1 MMKLAVI
8 FESSPFDRKG
18 LFNAVHNRVK
28 HLLATGECAI
38 DVFCVHSR
46 DNAFTRRVRHTPDV
60 PFVDEVVVDDIRY
73 RLLWYRFSILDNVL
87 LEKLH
92 VRPWLFRRFME
103 SHMDLLKGYDAVIA
117 HSFCGGLFALAAHE
131 RFGIPYYVTWHG
143 SDVHT
148 HPWRVPVILEDTR
161 AVMESARCN
170 FFVSRALL
178 EASERIISANDVL
191 PVSSGDTG
199 GSPAHRRVTSGVSPV
214 RKEVLYNGVSEDF
227 VKYFPEDR
235 AAVRERYGLS
245 AEDKVV
251 AFVGNLVTVKN
262 VLSLPAIFAQ
272 VASRFAEVSGTL
284 SDSCGRSGRLKFW
297 IVGDGKLRTQLETAC
312 LESLTHQ
319 TEEPMGPYLRK
330 HHQGCHCE
338 DQSPSRHCEE
348 RSPSRHCEERS
359 DVAIRFFGNQPS
371 PAMPDIMN
379 CIDVLVLP
387 SLNEGL
393 PLVCA
398 EALSCGAA
406 VVGSDVGGIA
416 EVIGSDNVVPLV
428 SPSDNGS
435 PSDNVSPSDN
445 GSPSDKVPPPGSHSE
460 GLSRLYDDSFVNGMA
475 EKVVAA
481 LVGQAPSQTLPPDIS
496 WSRTAAQE
504 LAALK
509 SL

>member
-46 DNAFTRRVRHTPDV
+46 DNAFTRRVRHTPEV
-60 PFVDEVVVDDIRY
+60 PSVDETVVDGIRY

-92 VRPWLFRRFME
+92 VRPWLFRRFMA
-103 SHMDLLKGYDAVIA
+103 SHVDLLKGYDAVIA

-131 RFGIPYYVTWHG
+131 RFGVPYYVTWHG

-178 EASERIISANDVL
+178 DASERIVSANDVL

-199 GSPAHRRVTSGVSPV
+199 GAQAHRRVTSGVSPV

-227 VKYFPEDR
+227 VKYSPEDR
-235 AAVRERYGLS
+235 ATVRERYGL
-245 AEDKVV
+245 APEDKVV
-251 AFVGNLVTVKN
+251 AFVGNIVTVKN
-262 VLSLPAIFAQ
+262 VLSLPEIFAQ
-272 VASRFAEVSGTL
+272 VAEGY
-284 SDSCGRSGRLKFW
+284 DGPLKFW
-297 IVGDGKLRTQLETAC
+297 IVGDGKLKAQLETAC
-312 LESLTHQ
+312 SESLV
-319 TEEPMGPYLRK
+319 
-330 HHQGCHCE
+330 
-338 DQSPSRHCEE
+338 RHCEE
-348 RSPSRHCEERS
+348 RTPSRHCEERS

-371 PAMPDIMN
+371 PVMPDIMN

-398 EALSCGAA
+398 EALACGAA

-416 EVIGSDNVVPLV
+416 EVIGSDNVVPL
-428 SPSDNGS
+428 G
-435 PSDNVSPSDN
+435 
-445 GSPSDKVPPPGSHSE
+445 
-460 GLSRLYDDSFVNGMA
+460 DSFVTGMA
-475 EKVVAA
+475 EKIVTFLNAKT
-481 LVGQAPSQTLPPDIS
+481 PSQTLPDEVS
-496 WSRTAAQE
+496 WSRTAKRE
-504 LAALK
+504 LSFLK
-509 SL
+509 S

>member
-1 MMKLAVI
+1 MMRLAVI

-28 HLLATGECAI
+28 HLLATGECTV

-46 DNAFTRRVRHTPDV
+46 DNAFTRRVRHTPEV
-60 PFVDEVVVDDIRY
+60 PSVDEVAIDGITY

-92 VRPWLFRRFME
+92 VRPLLFRRFMAA
-103 SHMDLLKGYDAVIA
+103 HVDLLEGYDAVVA
-117 HSFCGGLFALAAHE
+117 HSFCGGLFALMAHE
-131 RFGIPYYVTWHG
+131 KFGIPYYVTWHG

-170 FFVSRALL
+170 FFVSKALKT
-178 EASERIISANDVL
+178 ASDKITLKAS
-191 PVSSGDTG
+191 
-199 GSPAHRRVTSGVSPV
+199 
-214 RKEVLYNGVSEDF
+214 KEVLYNGVSEDF
-227 VKYFPEDR
+227 VKFSPAVR
-235 AAVRERYGLS
+235 AAARERYGL
-245 AEDKVV
+245 APEDKVV
-251 AFVGNLVTVKN
+251 AFVGNLHAVKN
-262 VLSLPAIFAQ
+262 VLSLPAIFAE
-272 VASRFAEVSGTL
+272 VAKRYDAS
-284 SDSCGRSGRLKFW
+284 LKFW
-297 IVGDGKLRTQLETAC
+297 IVGDGKLKAQLETAC
-312 LESLTHQ
+312 SESLV
-319 TEEPMGPYLRK
+319 R
-330 HHQGCHCE
+330 HCE
-338 DQSPSRHCEE
+338 ERSPSRHCEE

-406 VVGSDVGGIA
+406 VVGSDVGGVA
-416 EVIGSDNVVPLV
+416 EVIGSENVVPL
-428 SPSDNGS
+428 G
-435 PSDNVSPSDN
+435 
-445 GSPSDKVPPPGSHSE
+445 
-460 GLSRLYDDSFVNGMA
+460 DSFATGMA
-475 EKVVAA
+475 DKIVSF
-481 LVGQAPSQTLPPDIS
+481 LDGKSPSQTLPSEIS
-496 WSRTAAQE
+496 WSLTAAQE

>member
-1 MMKLAVI
+1 MMRLAVI

-28 HLLATGECAI
+28 YLLATGECII

-46 DNAFTRRVRHTPDV
+46 DNAFTRRVRHTPEV
-60 PFVDEVVVDDIRY
+60 PSVDETVVDGIRY

-103 SHMDLLKGYDAVIA
+103 SHVDLLKGYDAVIA

-131 RFGIPYYVTWHG
+131 RFGVPYYVTWHG

-178 EASERIISANDVL
+178 DASERITSANDVL

-199 GSPAHRRVTSGVSPV
+199 GAQAHRRVTSGVSPV

-227 VKYFPEDR
+227 VKYSPEDR

-262 VLSLPAIFAQ
+262 VLSLPEIFAQ
-272 VASRFAEVSGTL
+272 VASRFAEVSGSL

-297 IVGDGKLRTQLETAC
+297 IVGDGKLKAQLEAAC
-312 LESLTHQ
+312 SESLT
-319 TEEPMGPYLRK
+319 R
-330 HHQGCHCE
+330 HCE
-338 DQSPSRHCEE
+338 ERIPSRHCEE

-359 DVAIRFFGNQPS
+359 DVAILS
-371 PAMPDIMN
+371 PF
-379 CIDVLVLP
+379 
-387 SLNEGL
+387 SR
-393 PLVCA
+393 
-398 EALSCGAA
+398 A
-406 VVGSDVGGIA
+406 VMCPYVIA
-416 EVIGSDNVVPLV
+416 RSEETWQS
-428 SPSDNGS
+428 
-435 PSDNVSPSDN
+435 
-445 GSPSDKVPPPGSHSE
+445 SHSPTSLR
-460 GLSRLYDDSFVNGMA
+460 GHAMA
-475 EKVVAA
+475 VA
-481 LVGQAPSQTLPPDIS
+481 IFKH
-496 WSRTAAQE
+496 R
-504 LAALK
+504 K
-509 SL
+509 

>member
-1 MMKLAVI
+1 MMRLAVI

-28 HLLATGECAI
+28 HLLATGECTI

-60 PFVDEVVVDDIRY
+60 PFVDEAVVDDIRY

-103 SHMDLLKGYDAVIA
+103 SHVDLLKGYDAVVA

-131 RFGIPYYVTWHG
+131 KFGIPYYVTWHG

-161 AVMESARCN
+161 AVMQSARCN
-170 FFVSRALL
+170 FFVSRALM
-178 EASERIISANDVL
+178 EASEKIISN
-191 PVSSGDTG
+191 
-199 GSPAHRRVTSGVSPV
+199 V

-227 VKYFPEDR
+227 VKYPPEDR
-235 AAVRERYGLS
+235 AAARERYGL
-245 AEDKVV
+245 APEDKVV
-251 AFVGNLVTVKN
+251 AFVGNLSAVKN

-272 VASRFAEVSGTL
+272 VASRFAEVSGSL
-284 SDSCGRSGRLKFW
+284 SDSCGRSTRLKFW

-312 LESLTHQ
+312 S
-319 TEEPMGPYLRK
+319 
-330 HHQGCHCE
+330 
-338 DQSPSRHCEE
+338 E
-348 RSPSRHCEERS
+348 RLLCHCEERS

-416 EVIGSDNVVPLV
+416 EVIGSENVVPLV
-428 SPSDNGS
+428 SPYDNWS
-435 PSDNVSPSDN
+435 PSDNV
-445 GSPSDKVPPPGSHSE
+445 PPPGPHSE
-460 GLSRLYDDSFVNGMA
+460 GLSRPYDDSFVNGMA
-475 EKVVAA
+475 EKVVLA
-481 LVGQAPSQTLPPDIS
+481 LTGQSPSQTLPTDIS
-496 WSRTAAQE
+496 WPRTATLE

>member
-1 MMKLAVI
+1 MMRLAVI

-28 HLLATGECAI
+28 HLLATGECTI

-46 DNAFTRRVRHTPDV
+46 DNAFTRRVRHTPEV
-60 PFVDEVVVDDIRY
+60 PSVDETVVDGIRY

-92 VRPWLFRRFME
+92 VRPWLFRRFMD

-131 RFGIPYYVTWHG
+131 RFGVPYYVTWHG

-161 AVMESARCN
+161 AVMKSARCN

-178 EASERIISANDVL
+178 DASERIISANDVL

-199 GSPAHRRVTSGVSPV
+199 GAQAHNRVAPFVHDDTVSGVSSV

-227 VKYFPEDR
+227 VKYSPEYR

-245 AEDKVV
+245 VEDKVV

-262 VLSLPAIFAQ
+262 VLSLPEIFVK

-297 IVGDGKLRTQLETAC
+297 IVGDGKLRAQLETAC
-312 LESLTHQ
+312 SERLT
-319 TEEPMGPYLRK
+319 R
-330 HHQGCHCE
+330 HCE
-338 DQSPSRHCEE
+338 DRIPSRNCED

-359 DVAIRFFGNQPS
+359 DVAISFFGNQPS
-371 PAMPDIMN
+371 PVMPDIMN

-416 EVIGSDNVVPLV
+416 EVIGSENVVPL
-428 SPSDNGS
+428 G
-435 PSDNVSPSDN
+435 
-445 GSPSDKVPPPGSHSE
+445 
-460 GLSRLYDDSFVNGMA
+460 DSFVNGMA

-481 LVGQAPSQTLPPDIS
+481 LMGQSPSQTLPTDIS
-496 WSRTAAQE
+496 WARTAALE

>member
-1 MMKLAVI
+1 MMRLAVI

-28 HLLATGECAI
+28 HLMATGECAI

-60 PFVDEVVVDDIRY
+60 PFVDEAVVDDIRY

-103 SHMDLLKGYDAVIA
+103 SHVDLLKGYDAVVA

-131 RFGIPYYVTWHG
+131 KFGIPYYVTWHG

-161 AVMESARCN
+161 AVMQSARCN
-170 FFVSRALL
+170 FFVSRALM
-178 EASERIISANDVL
+178 EASERIISI
-191 PVSSGDTG
+191 
-199 GSPAHRRVTSGVSPV
+199 V

-227 VKYFPEDR
+227 VKYPPEDR
-235 AAVRERYGLS
+235 AAVRERYGL
-245 AEDKVV
+245 APEDKVV
-251 AFVGNLVTVKN
+251 AFVGNLSAVKN

-272 VASRFAEVSGTL
+272 VASSFVEASDSL
-284 SDSCGRSGRLKFW
+284 SDSCNRSTRLKFW

-312 LESLTHQ
+312 SERLL
-319 TEEPMGPYLRK
+319 
-330 HHQGCHCE
+330 C
-338 DQSPSRHCEE
+338 HCEE

-359 DVAIRFFGNQPS
+359 DGAIRFFGNQPS

-416 EVIGSDNVVPLV
+416 EVIGSENVVPLV
-428 SPSDNGS
+428 SPYDNDASQGT
-435 PSDNVSPSDN
+435 PS
-445 GSPSDKVPPPGSHSE
+445 
-460 GLSRLYDDSFVNGMA
+460 GLPYDDFFVNGMA

-481 LVGQAPSQTLPPDIS
+481 LMGQSPSQTLPSDIS
-496 WSRTAAQE
+496 WARTAALE

>member
-1 MMKLAVI
+1 MMRLAVI

-28 HLLATGECAI
+28 YLLATGECII

-46 DNAFTRRVRHTPDV
+46 DNAFTRRVRHTPEV
-60 PFVDEVVVDDIRY
+60 PSVDETVVDGIRY

-103 SHMDLLKGYDAVIA
+103 SHVDLLKGYDAVIA

-131 RFGIPYYVTWHG
+131 RFGVPYYVTWHG

-178 EASERIISANDVL
+178 DASERI
-191 PVSSGDTG
+191 
-199 GSPAHRRVTSGVSPV
+199 TSNA

-227 VKYFPEDR
+227 VKYSPEDR
-235 AAVRERYGLS
+235 AAVRERYGL
-245 AEDKVV
+245 APEDKVV
-251 AFVGNLVTVKN
+251 AFVGNIVKVKN
-262 VLSLPAIFAQ
+262 VLSLPEIFAK
-272 VASRFAEVSGTL
+272 VASRFAEVSGSL
-284 SDSCGRSGRLKFW
+284 SDSCGRSARLKFW

-312 LESLTHQ
+312 SERLI
-319 TEEPMGPYLRK
+319 RR
-330 HHQGCHCE
+330 CE
-338 DQSPSRHCEE
+338 DQTPL
-348 RSPSRHCEERS
+348 RHCEERS
-359 DVAIRFFGNQPS
+359 DVAISFFGNQPS

-416 EVIGSDNVVPLV
+416 EVIGKDNVVPLV
-428 SPSDNGS
+428 GPNDTDTFPGFPSGPLICTGQEMGNSGR
-435 PSDNVSPSDN
+435 P
-445 GSPSDKVPPPGSHSE
+445 
-460 GLSRLYDDSFVNGMA
+460 YDDSFVNGMT

-481 LVGQAPSQTLPPDIS
+481 LTGQSPFQTLPADIS
-496 WSRTAAQE
+496 WARTAALE
-504 LAALK
+504 LSILK

>member
-1 MMKLAVI
+1 MMRLAVI

-28 HLLATGECAI
+28 HLLATGECTI

-60 PFVDEVVVDDIRY
+60 PFVDEAVVDDIRY

-103 SHMDLLKGYDAVIA
+103 SHVDLLKGYDAVVA
-117 HSFCGGLFALAAHE
+117 HSFCGGLFALVAHE
-131 RFGIPYYVTWHG
+131 KFGIPYYVTWHG

-161 AVMESARCN
+161 AVMQSARCN
-170 FFVSRALL
+170 FFVSRALM
-178 EASERIISANDVL
+178 EASEKITSANDVL

-199 GSPAHRRVTSGVSPV
+199 GGQAHRRVTSGVSPV

-227 VKYFPEDR
+227 VKYSPEDR
-235 AAVRERYGLS
+235 AAVRERYGL
-245 AEDKVV
+245 APEDKVV
-251 AFVGNLVTVKN
+251 AFVGNLSAVKN
-262 VLSLPAIFAQ
+262 VLSLPEVFAQ
-272 VASRFAEVSGTL
+272 VASRFAEVSGSL
-284 SDSCGRSGRLKFW
+284 SDSCNRSTRLKFW
-297 IVGDGKLRTQLETAC
+297 IVGDGKLRAQLEAAC
-312 LESLTHQ
+312 SERLL
-319 TEEPMGPYLRK
+319 
-330 HHQGCHCE
+330 C
-338 DQSPSRHCEE
+338 HCEE
-348 RSPSRHCEERS
+348 RSLSRHCEERS

-428 SPSDNGS
+428 SPYDNWS
-435 PSDNVSPSDN
+435 PSDNVPPS
-445 GSPSDKVPPPGSHSE
+445 GSHSD

-475 EKVVAA
+475 EKVVAT
-481 LVGQAPSQTLPPDIS
+481 LLGQTPSQTLPADIS
-496 WSRTAAQE
+496 WPRTATLE
-504 LAALK
+504 LTALK

>member
-1 MMKLAVI
+1 MMRLAVI

-28 HLLATGECAI
+28 YLLATGECII

-46 DNAFTRRVRHTPDV
+46 DNAFTRRVRHTPEV
-60 PFVDEVVVDDIRY
+60 PSVDETVVDGIRY

-103 SHMDLLKGYDAVIA
+103 SHVDLLKGYDAVIA

-131 RFGIPYYVTWHG
+131 RFGVPYYVTWHG

-148 HPWRVPVILEDTR
+148 HPWRVPVIMEDTR

-178 EASERIISANDVL
+178 DASERI
-191 PVSSGDTG
+191 
-199 GSPAHRRVTSGVSPV
+199 TSNA

-227 VKYFPEDR
+227 VKYSPEDR
-235 AAVRERYGLS
+235 AAVRERYGL
-245 AEDKVV
+245 APEDKVV
-251 AFVGNLVTVKN
+251 AFVGNIVKVKN
-262 VLSLPAIFAQ
+262 VLSLPEIFAK
-272 VASRFAEVSGTL
+272 VASRFAEVSGSL
-284 SDSCGRSGRLKFW
+284 SDSCGRSARLKFW

-312 LESLTHQ
+312 SERLI
-319 TEEPMGPYLRK
+319 RR
-330 HHQGCHCE
+330 CE
-338 DQSPSRHCEE
+338 DQTPLRHCEERSPSRHCEE

-359 DVAIRFFGNQPS
+359 DVAISFFGNQPS

-416 EVIGSDNVVPLV
+416 EVIGKDNVVPLV
-428 SPSDNGS
+428 GPNDTDTFPGFPSGPLICTGQEMGNSGR
-435 PSDNVSPSDN
+435 P
-445 GSPSDKVPPPGSHSE
+445 
-460 GLSRLYDDSFVNGMA
+460 YDDSFVNGMT

-481 LVGQAPSQTLPPDIS
+481 LTGQSPFQTLPADIS
-496 WSRTAAQE
+496 WARTAALE
-504 LAALK
+504 LSILK

>member
-1 MMKLAVI
+1 MMRLAVI

-46 DNAFTRRVRHTPDV
+46 DNAFTRRVRHTPEV
-60 PFVDEVVVDDIRY
+60 PSVDETVVDGIRY

-92 VRPWLFRRFME
+92 VRPWLFRRFMD
-103 SHMDLLKGYDAVIA
+103 SHVDLLKGYDAVIA

-131 RFGIPYYVTWHG
+131 RFGVPYYVTWHG

-178 EASERIISANDVL
+178 EASERI
-191 PVSSGDTG
+191 
-199 GSPAHRRVTSGVSPV
+199 TSNA

-227 VKYFPEDR
+227 VKYSPEDR
-235 AAVRERYGLS
+235 AAVRERYGL
-245 AEDKVV
+245 APEDKVV
-251 AFVGNLVTVKN
+251 AFVGNLVAVKN
-262 VLSLPAIFAQ
+262 VLSLPEIFAQ
-272 VASRFAEVSGTL
+272 VAEGY
-284 SDSCGRSGRLKFW
+284 DGPLKFW
-297 IVGDGKLRTQLETAC
+297 IVGDGKLRAQLESAF
-312 LESLTHQ
+312 SLSFR
-319 TEEPMGPYLRK
+319 P
-330 HHQGCHCE
+330 
-338 DQSPSRHCEE
+338 DDPSLSFRPNEVSGE
-348 RSPSRHCEERS
+348 IS
-359 DVAIRFFGNQPS
+359 FFGNQPS

-416 EVIGSDNVVPLV
+416 EVIGKDNVVPLR
-428 SPSDNGS
+428 SPSDND
-435 PSDNVSPSDN
+435 PSHGTPS
-445 GSPSDKVPPPGSHSE
+445 GRP
-460 GLSRLYDDSFVNGMA
+460 YDDSFVNGMA
-475 EKVVAA
+475 EKIVAV
-481 LVGQAPSQTLPPDIS
+481 LVGQSPSQTLPTDIS
-496 WSRTAAQE
+496 WSRTAALE
-504 LAALK
+504 LSILK

>member
-28 HLLATGECAI
+28 YLLATGECII

-46 DNAFTRRVRHTPDV
+46 DNAFTRRVRHTPEV
-60 PFVDEVVVDDIRY
+60 PSVDETVVDGIRY

-103 SHMDLLKGYDAVIA
+103 SHVDLLKGYDAVIA

-178 EASERIISANDVL
+178 DASEKIISNA
-191 PVSSGDTG
+191 
-199 GSPAHRRVTSGVSPV
+199 

-227 VKYFPEDR
+227 VKYSPEDR
-235 AAVRERYGLS
+235 AAVRERYGL
-245 AEDKVV
+245 APEDKVV
-251 AFVGNLVTVKN
+251 AFVGNIVKVKN
-262 VLSLPAIFAQ
+262 VLSLPEIFAK
-272 VASRFAEVSGTL
+272 VASRFAEVSGSL
-284 SDSCGRSGRLKFW
+284 SDSCGRSARLKFW

-312 LESLTHQ
+312 SERLI
-319 TEEPMGPYLRK
+319 RR
-330 HHQGCHCE
+330 CE
-338 DQSPSRHCEE
+338 DQTPL
-348 RSPSRHCEERS
+348 RHCEERS
-359 DVAIRFFGNQPS
+359 DVAISFFGNQPS

-379 CIDVLVLP
+379 CIDVFVLP

-416 EVIGSDNVVPLV
+416 EVIGKDNVVPLV
-428 SPSDNGS
+428 VPNDTDTFPGFPSGPLICTGQEMGNSGR
-435 PSDNVSPSDN
+435 P
-445 GSPSDKVPPPGSHSE
+445 
-460 GLSRLYDDSFVNGMA
+460 YDDSFVNGMT

-481 LVGQAPSQTLPPDIS
+481 LTGQSPFQTLPADIS
-496 WSRTAAQE
+496 WARTAALE
-504 LAALK
+504 LSILK